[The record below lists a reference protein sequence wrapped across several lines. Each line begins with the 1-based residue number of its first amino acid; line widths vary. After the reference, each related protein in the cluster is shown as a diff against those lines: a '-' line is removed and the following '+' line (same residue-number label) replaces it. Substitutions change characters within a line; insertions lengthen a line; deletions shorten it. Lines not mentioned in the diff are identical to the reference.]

1 MLPPLQGEVVV
12 ARFLQ
17 WPPNDLENMSLY
29 SVLYFGDGSQKMLA
43 AMTTWLAMLLCWR
56 HHGSDSL
63 QDGQVQGMIKS
74 FLLISSIV
82 KATDAKG
89 NQLESVINRIVQQN
103 VASKV
108 QPISSFAWSSIL
120 KSVAPGDRVR
130 DSTFEEALQAYNNHP
145 MVVSYERSESGMGSI
160 ALDGRKRQGVRNW
173 MEKTS
178 PECYEEVLKS
188 THDLPFGLGPFGEVF
203 SYTNH
208 CFLRS
213 AAGLEGIDSEDLEG
227 PLANEHFVED
237 LWCQLGT
244 ILCLFV

>member
-1 MLPPLQGEVVV
+1 MV

-17 WPPNDLENMSLY
+17 WPPTPLDTGSLF

-43 AMTTWLAMLLCWR
+43 AMTTWLAMLLCWKR
-56 HHGSDSL
+56 HGSEGL
-63 QDGQVQGMIKS
+63 QAGQEQGMIKS
-74 FLLISSIV
+74 FLEISSIV
-82 KATDAKG
+82 KATDAKA

-103 VASKV
+103 IAAKV
-108 QPISSFAWSSIL
+108 QPVSSFAWSSIL
-120 KSVAPGDRVR
+120 KSVTPDNRVR

-145 MVVSYERSESGMGSI
+145 MVVSYEREESGAGSI

-178 PECYEEVLKS
+178 LESYEEVLRS

-213 AAGLEGIDSEDLEG
+213 SAGMEGIESDADG

-237 LWCQLGT
+237 LRNG
-244 ILCLFV
+244 IMIIFAD